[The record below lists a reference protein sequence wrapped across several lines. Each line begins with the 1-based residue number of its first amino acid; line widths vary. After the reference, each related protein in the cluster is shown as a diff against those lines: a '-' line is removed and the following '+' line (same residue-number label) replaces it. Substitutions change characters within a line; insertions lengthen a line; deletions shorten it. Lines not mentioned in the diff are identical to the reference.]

1 MLICSTR
8 VALLRVRQMKKDEAF
23 FMSVLLDGG
32 TIRAQS
38 WRLCFAQPDMLSAML
53 APYGASVTEAA
64 KNAVMDGKRLP
75 ALEKAMDDVL
85 LELYRPFRFQIC
97 PERAAAYFLAV
108 QRETAAVRLIL
119 AGKQNGFDA
128 ENIRERLRDLYV

>member
-1 MLICSTR
+1 MQAAVCTLAADAAGLTGA
-8 VALLRVRQMKKDEAF
+8 VAAF
-23 FMSVLLDGG
+23 ESALFTQGTNWTEVLLDAVLEDENLCLRTAAGG
-32 TIRAQS
+32 DAG
-38 WRLCFAQPDMLSAML
+38 P
-53 APYGASVTEAA
+53 V
-64 KNAVMDGKRLP
+64 
-75 ALEKAMDDVL
+75 LEKAMDDAL
-85 LELYRPFRFQIC
+85 LEMYRPFRFQIC